1 MRRRESVCKNN
12 DGVKSKRNRVDIK
25 YLIFKNLVMVFG
37 LEKAERLFRMFEWWK
52 S

>member
-1 MRRRESVCKNN
+1 MRRKEIACKHKN
-12 DGVKSKRNRVDIK
+12 DVMRNRDKTNIK